1 MPLSLIKKGNVV
13 VIIFIFAMASV
24 AGLFAYISN
33 SENINFMDNFTCKA
47 KVRIERNMIKF
58 SGVVDIKVLSGKGS
72 LRIDGVAED
81 VDNYHYI
88 IQRTVLFNALRENS
102 NPTWKSREII
112 TTHLDNIPDD
122 ITSLLLPMFYLKPTT
137 VTNIELESLKDGTL
151 LIIKS
156 HLPYLYCSGI

>member
-1 MPLSLIKKGNVV
+1 MTLSVIKKRNVIP
-13 VIIFIFAMASV
+13 VIF
-24 AGLFAYISN
+24 LFAVTFIAGVFIYISQR
-33 SENINFMDNFTCKA
+33 EHVNFMDDFTCKA
-47 KVRIERNMIKF
+47 KVRIERNAIKF
-58 SGVVDIKVLSGKGS
+58 SGVIDIKVLSGKGAV
-72 LRIDGVAED
+72 RIDGIAEG
-81 VDNYHYI
+81 VDDYHYI

-137 VTNIELESLKDGTL
+137 VTNIELESLNDGTL
-151 LIIKS
+151 LITKS

>member
-1 MPLSLIKKGNVV
+1 MTLSVKNNFFVP
-13 VIIFIFAMASV
+13 VIVILAVFFITGVFI
-24 AGLFAYISN
+24 YISKR
-33 SENINFMDNFTCKA
+33 EHVNFMDNFTCKA
-47 KVRIERNMIKF
+47 KLRIERNAINF
-58 SGVVDIKVLSGKGS
+58 SGVIDIKVSDGKGGV
-72 LRIDGVAED
+72 RIDGIAENID
-81 VDNYHYI
+81 GYHYI

-137 VTNIELESLKDGTL
+137 VTNIELKSLSDGTL
-151 LIIKS
+151 LITKS